1 MSLLYA
7 IFLFSF
13 SRMFNKIHLNIFS
26 NFHSQK
32 IPRDFSEE
40 TKFPKLSLLHEMTHL
55 PIKKTY
61 FYQNIRLQKIL
72 GNFPKLSSFWRKYKF
87 IKALN
92 SRLQNIPILRKKRKK
107 ALLHYRNQRVA
118 DASYTKRY
126 ASQDLRLFRPLDY
139 PPFSVTSSQ
148 LLLFP
153 TLLLSKDNRRNYS

>member
-26 NFHSQK
+26 NFHLQK
-32 IPRDFSEE
+32 IFRKKQNFQSFHCY
-40 TKFPKLSLLHEMTHL
+40 TKWHIFLL
-55 PIKKTY
+55 KKHV
-61 FYQNIRLQKIL
+61 YQNIRLQKIL

>member
-1 MSLLYA
+1 M
-7 IFLFSF
+7 
-13 SRMFNKIHLNIFS
+13 
-26 NFHSQK
+26 QK

-55 PIKKTY
+55 PIKKT
-61 FYQNIRLQKIL
+61 RLSKYSFAE
-72 GNFPKLSSFWRKYKF
+72 NSSKFSQASGGYKF

-126 ASQDLRLFRPLDY
+126 ASQDLRPFRPLDY